1 MTDEL
6 KKDKVLDNEKADMSD
21 SFMARQIVQEILNF
35 GVSQSQM
42 LKVIQILSLE
52 LEDRDLMLKID
63 NLIESKNM
71 GEGDTSQKTEV
82 KSLITKI

>member
-42 LKVIQILSLE
+42 LKVIQILLVKNCLIIFHRKLE
-52 LEDRDLMLKID
+52 NWLKKILT
-63 NLIESKNM
+63 NLTI
-71 GEGDTSQKTEV
+71 
-82 KSLITKI
+82 